1 MPQAFRFDAYIDW
14 VALAASHR
22 DELEIVEDWSA
33 TVRCLEIVEELRAR
47 GYDARIQAEVFI
59 LRQEAR
65 PRLFFLGRRQRRLI
79 FDVQAGAL
87 SIYGSPDA
95 ERVLEEYQTDLT
107 EALNR
112 IPTEPGCLPM
122 HAVLDSSEDGFACIY
137 FTA

>member
-1 MPQAFRFDAYIDW
+1 MPSRRSA
-14 VALAASHR
+14 ALLGAA
-22 DELEIVEDWSA
+22 VP
-33 TVRCLEIVEELRAR
+33 
-47 GYDARIQAEVFI
+47 FI

-79 FDVQAGAL
+79 FGVQAGAL

-107 EALNR
+107 EALNK

-122 HAVLDSSEDGFACIY
+122 HAVLDSSSQNPDRFKPPHIGVGAQLSS
-137 FTA
+137 T